1 MEPLIRLHEY
11 CETALMEALSTARLL
26 PVPEAG
32 HSLPK
37 LRTLT
42 SAALRFA
49 NVGAHPRTVSGS
61 WVLRNRC
68 QPPKGGSST
77 DYRPWNP
84 AKGIDGSNKGLDTA
98 MENPYPV
105 AMITTGIRHG
115 NAARSFYFGF
125 YFGL

>member
-49 NVGAHPRTVSGS
+49 NVGA
-61 WVLRNRC
+61 
-68 QPPKGGSST
+68 
-77 DYRPWNP
+77 P
-84 AKGIDGSNKGLDTA
+84 APERGFLHGLS
-98 MENPYPV
+98 PV
-105 AMITTGIRHG
+105 ESREG
-115 NAARSFYFGF
+115 N
-125 YFGL
+125 